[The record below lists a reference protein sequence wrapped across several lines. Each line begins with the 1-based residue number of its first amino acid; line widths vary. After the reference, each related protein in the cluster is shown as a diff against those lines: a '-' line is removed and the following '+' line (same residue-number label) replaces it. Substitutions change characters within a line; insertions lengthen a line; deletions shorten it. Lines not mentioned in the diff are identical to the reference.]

1 MCLLFAMWF
10 ASGIVMVY
18 VSYPA
23 LTEDE
28 RLRNLPELALS
39 EVSLTPLEAASRI
52 ASTTLFSAVKLTT
65 VFNRPAFE
73 LVDIKGLKSIVFAD
87 SGSVLNNI
95 DENDAVDAAALW
107 NTSNST
113 LNSTPAYDSLVDI
126 DQWSI
131 TSSHNQ
137 HRPLHKVNVND
148 EFDTALYI
156 SSLTGQVILETKR
169 TERFWNWLGSTVHW
183 LYPLALRKN
192 GPLWTKVVVYTSLAG
207 IVSVITGGV
216 IGFMR
221 LSIRKRYRGENFSPY
236 KGWLK
241 WHHLLGMFTLIFIF
255 TFMFSGLMS
264 MGPWGIFSSATSP
277 LPQINRYYGNDSL
290 RLSELPMPDSR
301 NASIEIKEVKW
312 HQLKDNSF
320 YSFISSPTQTSV
332 HFPNSSG
339 QNAAANLKPIITSAV
354 IDLLPNA
361 KLDSLD
367 LITVEDNYY
376 YSNSNSIPLP
386 VYRAKFT
393 DTEST
398 WYHINAANGEILNR
412 LTSRNRLERWM
423 FKGMHSLDFQFL
435 NKHATLNDLV
445 LVFFS
450 LAGLIFSLSAVIIGW
465 RRLFV

>member
-87 SGSVLNNI
+87 SWSVLNNI

-156 SSLTGQVILETKR
+156 SSRTGQVILETKR
-169 TERFWNWLGSTVHW
+169 TERFWNWLGSTAHW

-236 KGWLK
+236 KGC
-241 WHHLLGMFTLIFIF
+241 LLY
-255 TFMFSGLMS
+255 
-264 MGPWGIFSSATSP
+264 TS
-277 LPQINRYYGNDSL
+277 D
-290 RLSELPMPDSR
+290 
-301 NASIEIKEVKW
+301 
-312 HQLKDNSF
+312 
-320 YSFISSPTQTSV
+320 
-332 HFPNSSG
+332 
-339 QNAAANLKPIITSAV
+339 AA
-354 IDLLPNA
+354 D
-361 KLDSLD
+361 
-367 LITVEDNYY
+367 E
-376 YSNSNSIPLP
+376 
-386 VYRAKFT
+386 
-393 DTEST
+393 
-398 WYHINAANGEILNR
+398 
-412 LTSRNRLERWM
+412 
-423 FKGMHSLDFQFL
+423 
-435 NKHATLNDLV
+435 
-445 LVFFS
+445 
-450 LAGLIFSLSAVIIGW
+450 
-465 RRLFV
+465 